1 MEWLEKVSRRIKMTE
16 DYDPNNLV
24 DRAKD
29 ILGFV
34 DDFTISL

>member
-1 MEWLEKVSRRIKMTE
+1 MTE

-29 ILGFV
+29 IV
-34 DDFTISL
+34 KSSTKPNISFALSTRL